1 MNNTSQTSSRT
12 PIRSLRMCQPRN
24 HCKIWMNR
32 MLSSHR
38 RIFSTRLA
46 KKRRRPKEPAQWL
59 QALPPVPLMNNQNCK
74 IPPTRASASAYPC
87 SPRPSSLPSKKACA
101 QVGYP
106 AQAALPACKIRL
118 MIVPR
123 ATTYCNPYYKCE
135 IYYFI
140 NVQDIIN
147 WFNCNVTILMHLIV
161 K

>member
-24 HCKIWMNR
+24 HCKIWKNWMR
-32 MLSSHR
+32 SSHR
-38 RIFSTRLA
+38 RISQPKLA
-46 KKRRRPKEPAQWL
+46 RRRRPKEPARWL
-59 QALPPVPLMNNQNCK
+59 CALLHPVALMNNQNCK

-87 SPRPSSLPSKKACA
+87 SPRPSSLPSKRACD
-101 QVGYP
+101 QEKYP

-135 IYYFI
+135 IYNFI
-140 NVQDIIN
+140 NVQDILN
-147 WFNCNVTILMHLIV
+147 WFKCNVTILMHNI
-161 K
+161 